1 MPMSEPLKV
10 SISPNATKTE
20 WCISANGGQRKPANN
35 SRHPNPHSIIA
46 TINWKFFFMISLSFS
61 PRGPHE
67 MRDLVGRAEA
77 LSALTTTVGQCT
89 KLPNARTKVHN
100 AIAVMSWKCFMGLV
114 SISHWLHWFSRI
126 WVDPKIVEYYRKLF
140 KIYLGNKNT
149 LRYKNFKKSM
159 RSFCFCPNECNSLHW
174 WAKQKEI

>member
-1 MPMSEPLKV
+1 MPIKLPEKV

-35 SRHPNPHSIIA
+35 SPHPNPHSIIA

-100 AIAVMSWKCFMGLV
+100 AIAVKSWMCF
-114 SISHWLHWFSRI
+114 ITP
-126 WVDPKIVEYYRKLF
+126 PKTDTPR
-140 KIYLGNKNT
+140 
-149 LRYKNFKKSM
+149 
-159 RSFCFCPNECNSLHW
+159 
-174 WAKQKEI
+174 

>member
-10 SISPNATKTE
+10 SISPKAMSTE
-20 WCISANGGQRKPANN
+20 WCTSPNGGQRKPANN
-35 SRHPNPHSIIA
+35 SPHPNPHSIIA

-89 KLPNARTKVHN
+89 KLPNARTKMHN
-100 AIAVMSWKCFMGLV
+100 ATAVDSCSCFLILFEKVMSALPRLCALCAGYVLLRKRLCAFGGLC
-114 SISHWLHWFSRI
+114 R
-126 WVDPKIVEYYRKLF
+126 
-140 KIYLGNKNT
+140 
-149 LRYKNFKKSM
+149 LRRGYCCVAAITA
-159 RSFCFCPNECNSLHW
+159 RRAITH
-174 WAKQKEI
+174 A

>member
-1 MPMSEPLKV
+1 MPIREPLKV
-10 SISPNATKTE
+10 SISPKAMRTE
-20 WCISANGGQRKPANN
+20 WCISPNGGQQKPAV
-35 SRHPNPHSIIA
+35 SIVHP
-46 TINWKFFFMISLSFS
+46 KM
-61 PRGPHE
+61 
-67 MRDLVGRAEA
+67 
-77 LSALTTTVGQCT
+77 
-89 KLPNARTKVHN
+89 HN

-114 SISHWLHWFSRI
+114 LISHWLHWFSRI

-174 WAKQKEI
+174 WAKQKEILYYNEDNLDPCYIREIRGSWLT

>member
-1 MPMSEPLKV
+1 MPIRLPLKV
-10 SISPNATKTE
+10 SISPKAMRTE
-20 WCISANGGQRKPANN
+20 WWISPNGGQRKPAV
-35 SRHPNPHSIIA
+35 SIMHPNPHSIIA

-100 AIAVMSWKCFMGLV
+100 AIAVMSWKCFME
-114 SISHWLHWFSRI
+114 
-126 WVDPKIVEYYRKLF
+126 P
-140 KIYLGNKNT
+140 GNWT
-149 LRYKNFKKSM
+149 ASLLD
-159 RSFCFCPNECNSLHW
+159 RSFHSLLDRSLCSLRDRFAEW
-174 WAKQKEI
+174 SMSLSAPLVRSLRA

>member
-10 SISPNATKTE
+10 SISPKAMRTE
-20 WCISANGGQRKPANN
+20 WWISANGGQRKPTV
-35 SRHPNPHSIIA
+35 SIMHP
-46 TINWKFFFMISLSFS
+46 T
-61 PRGPHE
+61 
-67 MRDLVGRAEA
+67 
-77 LSALTTTVGQCT
+77 
-89 KLPNARTKVHN
+89 VHN
-100 AIAVMSWKCFMGLV
+100 AIAVMSWNCFMEPRIL
-114 SISHWLHWFSRI
+114 SPTDFTDFSRI

-174 WAKQKEI
+174 WAKQKEILYYNEDNLDPWELFKLSLPKSYTPRWRHSPT